1 MDIHHVIVR
10 PLLTEKSTHLN
21 TLKKYTIVVHPDAT
35 KIDIKKAIE
44 QIYSTKVKEVAI
56 LKNPGKQRIVGRGR
70 VIPKRRPL
78 KKAIVTLQK
87 GEKPI
92 DFIKTKKKK

>member
-1 MDIHHVIVR
+1 MDIHHVIIR
-10 PLLTEKSTHLN
+10 PLLTEKSSNLN

-44 QIYSTKVKEVAI
+44 QIYSTKVKQVAI
-56 LKNPGKQRIVGRGR
+56 LKNPGKKRVVGRGR
-70 VIPKRRPL
+70 VIQKRVTL
-78 KKAIVTLQK
+78 KKAVVTLQK